1 MIRAM
6 RIVFFSLS
14 SGLFS
19 FKQGCREAKCEVIS
33 DDILRL
39 TVPQPPHFH
48 WHPGQHVNITIP
60 GAFRYLWHP
69 FTIATLDRSASG
81 ASGASVS
88 DEKGM
93 EESEGKSTGM
103 QFFINVRSGSTRRLA
118 GLMRENLSTVKVFVD
133 GPYGS
138 PPRLGDFHNC
148 VFVAGMFPMPYEYF

>member
-1 MIRAM
+1 M
-6 RIVFFSLS
+6 RIGFFSLS

-19 FKQGCREAKCEVIS
+19 FKQSCGEAKCEVIS

-48 WHPGQHVNITIP
+48 WHPGQHVNIIIP
-60 GAFRYLWHP
+60 GAFRYLLHP
-69 FTIATLDRSASG
+69 FTIATLDRSVNG
-81 ASGASVS
+81 ANGTSVS
-88 DEKGM
+88 DKEKGM

-118 GLMRENLSTVKVFVD
+118 GLMSRENLSTVKMFVD

-148 VFVAGMFPMPYEYF
+148 VFVAGMFPMPCKYFE